1 MLRRTLMTSIIA
13 LTIAALTIAVVSG
26 AQAQAADAPCILL
39 TADDVTA
46 VLGGPL
52 VGPNS
57 DSTSCVYSSQ
67 ATSWNGQNA
76 SATLMLAGGR
86 AEYAQSVG
94 FGAKYG
100 GTPYPTLN
108 GVGDKAYENNS
119 CGDQCS
125 EVGVLKK
132 NTFFILTVQEDPKH
146 ATSAVT
152 LARKAAS
159 RIK

>member
-13 LTIAALTIAVVSG
+13 LTIAVVSG
-26 AQAQAADAPCILL
+26 AQARAADAPCILL

-46 VLGGPL
+46 VMGGPL

-57 DSTSCVYSSQ
+57 DSTSCAYSSQ
-67 ATSWNGQNA
+67 ATTWNGQNA
-76 SATLMLAGGR
+76 SATLMMAGGR

-94 FGAKYG
+94 FGATS
-100 GTPYPTLN
+100 GTPYPTLT
-108 GVGDKAYENNS
+108 GVGDKAYENNG

-132 NTFFILTVQEDPKH
+132 STFFILTVQEDPKH
-146 ATSAVT
+146 ATAAVI
-152 LARKAAS
+152 LARKAAA

>member
-1 MLRRTLMTSIIA
+1 MLRRRLMTSIIA
-13 LTIAALTIAVVSG
+13 LTIAAVSG

-39 TADDVTA
+39 TADDITA

-52 VGPNS
+52 GGPNS
-57 DSTSCVYSSQ
+57 DSTSCVYTSQ

-100 GTPYPTLN
+100 TPYPTLT

-132 NTFFILTVQEDPKH
+132 NTFFMITVQEDPKH

-152 LARKAAS
+152 LARKAAA
-159 RIK
+159 RVK

>member
-1 MLRRTLMTSIIA
+1 MSI
-13 LTIAALTIAVVSG
+13 TGG
-26 AQAQAADAPCILL
+26 AGGQAQAANPCTLL

-46 VLGGPL
+46 AMGGPL

-57 DSTSCVYSSQ
+57 DSTSCSYSSE
-67 ATSWNGQNA
+67 ATTWDGQDA

-100 GTPYPTLN
+100 TPYTTLQ
-108 GVGDKAYENNS
+108 GVGDKAYENNG

-125 EVGVLKK
+125 QVGVLKN

-146 ATSAVT
+146 VKSAVT
-152 LARKAAS
+152 MARKVAA
-159 RIK
+159 RIN

>member
-1 MLRRTLMTSIIA
+1 MLRRTLITSIVA
-13 LTIAALTIAVVSG
+13 LTVAVVSG
-26 AQAQAADAPCILL
+26 ARAQAADAPCILL

-46 VLGGPL
+46 VMGGPL

-57 DSTSCVYSSQ
+57 DSTSCAYSSQ
-67 ATSWNGQNA
+67 ATTWNGQNA
-76 SATLMLAGGR
+76 SATLMMAGGR

-132 NTFFILTVQEDPKH
+132 STFFILTVQEDPKH

-152 LARKAAS
+152 LARKAAA
-159 RIK
+159 RVK

>member
-1 MLRRTLMTSIIA
+1 MLCRTLMTSIIA
-13 LTIAALTIAVVSG
+13 LTIAGVSG
-26 AQAQAADAPCILL
+26 AQAQAADASCNLL
-39 TADDVTA
+39 TADDVAA
-46 VLGGPL
+46 VIGGPL

-57 DSTSCVYSSQ
+57 DSTTCAYTSQ
-67 ATSWNGQNA
+67 ATTWNGQNA
-76 SATLMLAGGR
+76 TATLMIAGGR

-100 GTPYPTLN
+100 PPYTTLN

-125 EVGVLKK
+125 QVGVLKK
-132 NTFFILTVQEDPKH
+132 NTFFMITVQEDPKH
-146 ATSAVT
+146 AKSAVT
-152 LARKAAS
+152 LARKAAA

>member
-1 MLRRTLMTSIIA
+1 MLRRMLMTSIIA
-13 LTIAALTIAVVSG
+13 LTIAVVSG
-26 AQAQAADAPCILL
+26 VQAQAADAPCILL

-57 DSTSCVYSSQ
+57 DSTSCVYTSQ
-67 ATSWNGQNA
+67 ATTWNGQNA
-76 SATLMLAGGR
+76 SATLMIAGGR
-86 AEYAQSVG
+86 AEYTQSVG
-94 FGAKYG
+94 FGAKSY
-100 GTPYPTLN
+100 TTLN
-108 GVGDKAYENNS
+108 GVGDKAYENNR

-125 EVGVLKK
+125 EVGVLKGK
-132 NTFFILTVQEDPKH
+132 TFFILTVQDPKH

-152 LARKAAS
+152 LARKAAA

>member
-1 MLRRTLMTSIIA
+1 MLRRTLMASII
-13 LTIAALTIAVVSG
+13 ALTIAVVSG

-76 SATLMLAGGR
+76 SATLMMAGGR
-86 AEYAQSVG
+86 AEYAQSAG
-94 FGAKYG
+94 FGATS
-100 GTPYPTLN
+100 GTPYTILK
-108 GVGDKAYENNS
+108 GVGDKAYENNG

-125 EVGVLKK
+125 QVGVLKGK
-132 NTFFILTVQEDPKH
+132 TFFILTVQEDPKH
-146 ATSAVT
+146 ATTAVT
-152 LARKAAS
+152 LARKAAA